1 MITEELENMK
11 KEVNSVKKIKEEL
24 LYMNLISLIRN
35 IIIMWV
41 ISILLIIG
49 GLFLF
54 LSQYDFV
61 SEETS
66 YEQQA
71 DTEGDNSPINQ
82 NIGGNIN
89 G

>member
-61 SEETS
+61 DETT

-82 NIGGNIN
+82 NIGGTIN